1 MRTDRGPAVT
11 LSDVLTDVESWH
23 PTQLRAV
30 RPAAAP
36 PAFVEDEELSPP
48 PPVVAT
54 PPSLAPAINDE
65 RMALSAEDRLALMER
80 LERGALTK
88 RFQELDRRS
97 EELAAEQQR
106 VFAERLDAAIAGE
119 LEQLRERRQAALAE
133 LDEWTAGERKRVTG
147 DLAVEEQRFADR
159 LMRQLNEFET
169 QLGER
174 LREQE
179 QQLAGWWSE
188 AERLADER
196 IRSVRD
202 VNAA

>member
-1 MRTDRGPAVT
+1 M
-11 LSDVLTDVESWH
+11 LTDVETWR

-36 PAFVEDEELSPP
+36 PLLVEDEELLPSPP
-48 PPVVAT
+48 MIAT
-54 PPSLAPAINDE
+54 PPSLAPAINE
-65 RMALSAEDRLALMER
+65 GRAALSAEDRLALMER
-80 LERGALTK
+80 LERDALTK

-106 VFAERLDAAIAGE
+106 VFAQRLDAAIAGE

-133 LDEWTAGERKRVTG
+133 LDEWTAAERKRVSG
-147 DLAVEEQRFADR
+147 DLAAEERRFAER
-159 LMRQLNEFET
+159 LMRQLNEFES

-179 QQLAGWWSE
+179 QKLAGWWSE

-196 IRSVRD
+196 IRGAVRD